1 MSILVDFSAV
11 AVSSVMI
18 SMQQHI
24 ELDENAT
31 RHIILNV
38 IRSVRRKFHKQ
49 YGEVVICIDAK
60 NYWRKQIF
68 PHYKAARKA
77 ARQQSTVDWK
87 RLFEILDTIHNEL
100 KEFFPY
106 KVIRVD
112 RAEADDIIGA
122 ICTREPGPHM
132 IISNDKDFMQLQ
144 RLPGIAMYSP
154 RISSL
159 MKCDNPALF
168 LIEHI
173 IRGDLGD
180 GIPNVLSDDDTFVNP
195 DKRQKRLTDAKVT
208 EWVAS
213 VPENVFSPEVMQ
225 NYNRNESLISLFK
238 IPEDII
244 EEVHRCYIDN
254 STITGSRGM
263 KLMKYF
269 MDKGLRNLVENLE
282 EF

>member
-1 MSILVDFSAV
+1 
-11 AVSSVMI
+11 MI

-24 ELDENAT
+24 DLDENAT

-38 IRSVRRKFHKQ
+38 IRSVRRKFYKQ
-49 YGEVVICIDAK
+49 YGEVVICIDDK

-77 ARQQSTVDWK
+77 ARKQSTIDWN
-87 RLFEILDTIHNEL
+87 RLFEIINLIHQEI

-106 KVIRVD
+106 KVIQVAH
-112 RAEADDIIGA
+112 AEADDIIGA
-122 ICTREPGPHM
+122 ICTRIPGPHI

-144 RLPGIAMYSP
+144 RLPGIAIYSP
-154 RISSL
+154 RLSSQ

-168 LIEHI
+168 LAEHI

-195 DKRQKRLTDAKVT
+195 DKRQKRLTDAKVN
-208 EWVAS
+208 EWVMS

-225 NYNRNESLISLFK
+225 NYHRNESLISLFK
-238 IPEDII
+238 IPEDIV
-244 EEVHRCYIDN
+244 EEVQKCYIDN
-254 STITGSRGM
+254 STITGGRGM
-263 KLMKYF
+263 RLMKYF